1 MKLLKNCG
9 GRAPN
14 DHVFSL
20 NEASSTTIRL
30 HFIEDVGCR
39 SAMGIHKQLRPRIQ
53 IALPNLTARAR
64 C

>member
-9 GRAPN
+9 DRAPN
-14 DHVFSL
+14 DHVFSV

-39 SAMGIHKQLRPRIQ
+39 SAMGIHKQLRPRI
-53 IALPNLTARAR
+53 
-64 C
+64 

>member
-1 MKLLKNCG
+1 MKLLNNCRD
-9 GRAPN
+9 RAPN

-53 IALPNLTARAR
+53 IALPNLMARAH

>member
-9 GRAPN
+9 DRATN

-30 HFIEDVGCR
+30 HSLRMLDVGVPWESINNSDQEYR
-39 SAMGIHKQLRPRIQ
+39 LLSPI
-53 IALPNLTARAR
+53 
-64 C
+64 